1 MAKNRSGV
9 GGGFRGGNSEVGR
22 KVGRFCDY
30 LSHRLRAAS
39 INSRRN
45 AVGKS
50 SSRRA
55 FSSSPVRFVFVLAAV
70 PVLLLFAGLL
80 LYAHLGDGSPE
91 ALEHLKQ
98 SSSVTAHLRYL
109 LLQHQAT
116 VEFISAAVVLIQLM
130 AIAGAVANWPTVL
143 FAYVVITGLLGTV
156 VGVVGIFGVVFSVL
170 FHGGGS
176 RGGRPN
182 GPPDHSTLFTV
193 LLVVA
198 FILLFYLLTVL
209 GLKLMAYM
217 RRRRD
222 RCCLEDEDYEGRR
235 TKRQYRHS
243 PAARRNGGHK
253 RSTYKSIDAISS
265 PFNSGGG
272 HHEGEVEV
280 DMGGGNGGDNDDDDD
295 DEGDV
300 FDEEDEDGN
309 GDEEMEVQGGG
320 GGGGDNSELSHVYV
334 DSGVP
339 SLSTLLPPPPSK
351 KSQKAVHHHQ
361 QGNTS
366 SSSSKQQQQQQQK
379 RASSAA
385 SSFAFSI

>member
-182 GPPDHSTLFTV
+182 G
-193 LLVVA
+193 
-198 FILLFYLLTVL
+198 
-209 GLKLMAYM
+209 LKLMAYM

-320 GGGGDNSELSHVYV
+320 GGGDNSELSHVYV

-366 SSSSKQQQQQQQK
+366 SSSSQQQQQQQQK

>member
-98 SSSVTAHLRYL
+98 SASVTAHLRYL

-170 FHGGGS
+170 FYGGGS

-222 RCCLEDEDYEGRR
+222 RCLEDEDYEGRR

-243 PAARRNGGHK
+243 PVARRNGGHK

-272 HHEGEVEV
+272 GHHEGEVEV
-280 DMGGGNGGDNDDDDD
+280 DMGGGNGDDNDDDDD
-295 DEGDV
+295 NEGDV
-300 FDEEDEDGN
+300 FDEEEEDVE
-309 GDEEMEVQGGG
+309 EEMEVQG
-320 GGGGDNSELSHVYV
+320 DSSELSHVYV

-339 SLSTLLPPPPSK
+339 SLSTLLPPPPPSK
-351 KSQKAVHHHQ
+351 KSQKAVHHHHNQ

-366 SSSSKQQQQQQQK
+366 SSSSQQQQQK
-379 RASSAA
+379 RASSA

>member
-1 MAKNRSGV
+1 MAKNRSG
-9 GGGFRGGNSEVGR
+9 GGLRGGNSEVGR

-39 INSRRN
+39 INSRRS
-45 AVGKS
+45 VGE

-98 SSSVTAHLRYL
+98 SASVTAHLRYL

-176 RGGRPN
+176 GNKSRG

-222 RCCLEDEDYEGRR
+222 RCLEDEDYEGRR
-235 TKRQYRHS
+235 SKRQYRHS
-243 PAARRNGGHK
+243 PVARRNGGHK

-265 PFNSGGG
+265 PFNSGG

-280 DMGGGNGGDNDDDDD
+280 DMGGNGDNDEDD

-300 FDEEDEDGN
+300 FDEEEEDVE
-309 GDEEMEVQGGG
+309 EEMEVQC
-320 GGGGDNSELSHVYV
+320 GGGDSSELRHVYV

-339 SLSTLLPPPPSK
+339 SLSTLLPPPPPPPSSK
-351 KSQKAVHHHQ
+351 KSQKAVHHHHNQ
-361 QGNTS
+361 QGNNTS
-366 SSSSKQQQQQQQK
+366 SSSSQQQQQK
-379 RASSAA
+379 RASSAS
-385 SSFAFSI
+385 SSFAFST